1 LVLRGE
7 VPPEIRWSADAR
19 ISYGSEDSAPE
30 GAGIVLSV
38 IRDGPATIAW
48 SDDEFLPDGFLLTP
62 DRPSARQRA
71 RFEVPRS
78 SIPGIGDAG
87 SAELVW
93 KGGAMGGFG
102 ADGQTAAEVI
112 LDPDAGQPVV
122 AELTTADRRRGEA
135 FVRFEL
141 PIVVTCDVE
150 TCIADVAVTF
160 RLTRGPWLLLRWSNF
175 DEGLRTRAG
184 DLRVHPWRIVEVS

>member
-1 LVLRGE
+1 
-7 VPPEIRWSADAR
+7 
-19 ISYGSEDSAPE
+19 
-30 GAGIVLSV
+30 
-38 IRDGPATIAW
+38 
-48 SDDEFLPDGFLLTP
+48 
-62 DRPSARQRA
+62 
-71 RFEVPRS
+71 
-78 SIPGIGDAG
+78 
-87 SAELVW
+87 
-93 KGGAMGGFG
+93 
-102 ADGQTAAEVI
+102 VI

>member
-62 DRPSARQRA
+62 DRPSAHQRA

-93 KGGAMGGFG
+93 KGGAMV
-102 ADGQTAAEVI
+102 DSE
-112 LDPDAGQPVV
+112 
-122 AELTTADRRRGEA
+122 
-135 FVRFEL
+135 
-141 PIVVTCDVE
+141 
-150 TCIADVAVTF
+150 
-160 RLTRGPWLLLRWSNF
+160 
-175 DEGLRTRAG
+175 RTGRPPP
-184 DLRVHPWRIVEVS
+184 R